1 MPRAFEYL
9 KHEVVDRGLCT
20 ACGTCVGVCP
30 KEVLEIFYVDGEPEP
45 RLIGKCIQCGL
56 CSEVCAG
63 ARIPLADMD
72 QWLFGRKASFQN
84 HPLGLYRKSLRG
96 YSTDSQIR
104 ATSSSG
110 GATTAILRCALEKGI
125 LDAAIVAGAD
135 PQRPWRFIPTLIT
148 SPEELKKA
156 TRFTAEIVSINSLL
170 RKAVEER
177 GFKKI
182 GIVGLPCHIHSLRKI
197 QMAKR
202 PAAVA
207 RAIKLTLAL
216 FCASTYYFEGIRH
229 LLFEFA
235 GLENLE
241 DIVYLDYKGGQ
252 WPGSLTAATKDGKIH
267 HVSTKHE
274 YTWHFLGPG
283 SKRDRCLMCP
293 DFSGR
298 VADVA
303 LGDVFQKV
311 TPGPQLER
319 DPGSDPGWRKRCP
332 ESGAERVSL
341 GGEPSTGIYPQKRNG
356 LGIKGTRQH
365 PPDEISEA
373 LWLAH
378 AGLSIS
384 GGNVPF
390 TGKTCLPVSTKN
402 SQRNG
407 LFPSI
412 AEKRQRGSAC
422 RNWGLGEEL
431 DYWFL
436 RSTR

>member
-1 MPRAFEYL
+1 MPRAFEHL
-9 KHEVVDRGLCT
+9 KREVVDRGLCT

-125 LDAAIVAGAD
+125 LDAAIVAAAN
-135 PQRPWRFIPTLIT
+135 PQQPWRFIPTLVT

-156 TRFTAEIVSINSLL
+156 TRFTPEIVSVNSLL
-170 RKAVEER
+170 RKAVVER
-177 GFKKI
+177 GLKKI

-303 LGDVFQKV
+303 MGDIFQKV
-311 TPGPQLER
+311 S
-319 DPGSDPGWRKRCP
+319 SDPNLNAILVRTKPGEDMVQQAVRTGYLRVENRPPEFIPKSGMGWESKEHANIHRMKFRKRYAWP
-332 ESGAERVSL
+332 V
-341 GGEPSTGIYPQKRNG
+341 PDYQYPLETCR
-356 LGIKGTRQH
+356 L
-365 PPDEISEA
+365 P
-373 LWLAH
+373 
-378 AGLSIS
+378 
-384 GGNVPF
+384 
-390 TGKTCLPVSTKN
+390 GKLV
-402 SQRNG
+402 
-407 LFPSI
+407 FP
-412 AEKRQRGSAC
+412 
-422 RNWGLGEEL
+422 
-431 DYWFL
+431 
-436 RSTR
+436 

>member
-1 MPRAFEYL
+1 MPRGFADL
-9 KHEVVDRGLCT
+9 KKEVIDRGLCT

-56 CSEVCAG
+56 CSAICAG

-96 YSTDSQIR
+96 YSTDPQIR
-104 ATSSSG
+104 AASSSG
-110 GATTAILRCALEKGI
+110 GATTSILRCALEKGT
-125 LDAAIVAGAD
+125 LDAAIVACAD
-135 PQRPWRFIPTLIT
+135 PQKPWRFIPSLVTT
-148 SPEELKKA
+148 PEELQKA
-156 TRFTAEIVSINSLL
+156 TRFTAEIVSVNSLL
-170 RKAVEER
+170 RKAVVEK

-182 GIVGLPCHIHSLRKI
+182 GVVGLPCHIHSLRKI
-197 QMAKR
+197 QMANR
-202 PAAVA
+202 PPAIA
-207 RAIKLTLAL
+207 RAVKLTLAL

-241 DIVYLDYKGGQ
+241 DIICLDYKGGQ
-252 WPGSLTAATKDGKIH
+252 WPGSLTATTKEGKIH

-311 TPGPQLER
+311 TP
-319 DPGSDPGWRKRCP
+319 DPNLNAILVRTQAGEDFVRKAVRSGYLWVENHPPEFIPKSGMGWESKEHANIHRMKFRKRCGWP
-332 ESGAERVSL
+332 M
-341 GGEPSTGIYPQKRNG
+341 PDYQYPVEMCR
-356 LGIKGTRQH
+356 L
-365 PPDEISEA
+365 P
-373 LWLAH
+373 
-378 AGLSIS
+378 
-384 GGNVPF
+384 
-390 TGKTCLPVSTKN
+390 GKLV
-402 SQRNG
+402 
-407 LFPSI
+407 FP
-412 AEKRQRGSAC
+412 
-422 RNWGLGEEL
+422 
-431 DYWFL
+431 
-436 RSTR
+436 